1 MIKKR
6 LILICSIILL
16 FTACFNEK
24 LKLSDYK
31 SEITKKIEIPEKCK
45 ILYKKK
51 KARVAVM
58 NFVDKSNTNN
68 KFASSFVSS
77 IENMLKKT
85 GVVDVYERE
94 NYDKIDE
101 ELKLQDSGLLDSKSL
116 VKFGKTKGIEY
127 IIAGSIN
134 YIKYGHKNYSD
145 NMKTLATASA
155 IVAHGTK
162 NKDVQKVALASVFA
176 SFGASFFNGTSV
188 KSGLTIK
195 LIDVATS
202 KILFTKE
209 VEGESKI
216 NSDKQATL
224 EQVNAAVEEGI
235 ANSLE
240 EAQNDFEKYFDST
253 GYISRIKSNG
263 EEKIFKISLGLTEGI
278 NVGDKFLIYSLEEFT
293 HPLSGETICEQ
304 IPTQIVIQVSD
315 NIDNTGA
322 WARVISGEENSVKLL
337 HIIKRLRN

>member
-1 MIKKR
+1 MQK
-6 LILICSIILL
+6 ICICLIILL
-16 FTACFNEK
+16 FTACSNEK
-24 LKLSDYK
+24 IKLNDYK
-31 SEITKKIEIPEKCK
+31 SEITKKMEIPEKCK
-45 ILYKKK
+45 VLYKKK

-58 NFVDKSNTNN
+58 NFVDKSDTNN

-77 IENMLKKT
+77 IENMLKRT

-101 ELKLQDSGLLDSKSL
+101 ELKFQDSGLLDPKSV

-127 IIAGSIN
+127 IITGSIN

-145 NMKTLATASA
+145 NMKTIATTSA

-162 NKDVQKVALASVFA
+162 NENIQQMALVSALAG
-176 SFGASFFNGTSV
+176 FGASFFNGTSV

-195 LIDVATS
+195 IIDVASS

-216 NSDKQATL
+216 NSDKKASL
-224 EQVNAAVEEGI
+224 EQVKGAVEEGI

-240 EAQNDFEKYFDST
+240 EAQSDFEKYFDTT

-263 EEKIFKISLGLTEGI
+263 EEKIFKISLGLKEGVK
-278 NVGDKFLIYSLEEFT
+278 VGDKFLIYSLEEFT

-315 NIDNTGA
+315 NIENTGS
-322 WARVISGEENSVKLL
+322 WARVISGEEDSIKLL
-337 HIIKRLRN
+337 HIIKRLRK